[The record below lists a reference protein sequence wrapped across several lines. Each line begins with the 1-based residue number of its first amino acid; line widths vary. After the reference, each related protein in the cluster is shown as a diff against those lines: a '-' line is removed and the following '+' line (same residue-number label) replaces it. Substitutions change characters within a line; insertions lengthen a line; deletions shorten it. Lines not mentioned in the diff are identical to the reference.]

1 MTPLLPVAA
10 ALALVSGAVP
20 AAVPAEIALTA
31 VATGQPEPIL
41 TEDWQAGPGGLG
53 CFRTPLS
60 LALLTETF
68 ALYDAAAPRPGPQ
81 APACFDAARIGADLA
96 AGAALAFLGARNIT
110 PGVDRVVAV
119 YPDGRAYV
127 WQQPNDL
134 AGKN

>member
-1 MTPLLPVAA
+1 MTPLLSAA
-10 ALALVSGAVP
+10 AGLALVSGALASAPTEV
-20 AAVPAEIALTA
+20 ALTA
-31 VATGQPEPIL
+31 IETGQPEPIL
-41 TEDWQAGPGGLG
+41 TEDWQAGPGALA
-53 CFRTPLS
+53 CFHTPLS

-68 ALYDAAAPRPGPQ
+68 TVYDAAHPAPVPQ

-96 AGAALAFLGARNIT
+96 SGTAVAFLGARNIT

>member
-10 ALALVSGAVP
+10 TLALVS
-20 AAVPAEIALTA
+20 AAVPAEVALTA
-31 VATGQPEPIL
+31 IETGQPEPIL
-41 TEDWQAGPGGLG
+41 TEDWQAGPGALG

-81 APACFDAARIGADLA
+81 APPCFDAARIGADLA
-96 AGAALAFLGARNIT
+96 SGAAVAFLGARNIT

>member
-1 MTPLLPVAA
+1 VTPLLPVAA
-10 ALALVSGAVP
+10 TLALVSGAVAP
-20 AAVPAEIALTA
+20 APAEVALTA
-31 VATGQPEPIL
+31 VETGRPEPIL
-41 TEDWQAGPGGLG
+41 TEDWQAGPGAAG

-68 ALYDAAAPRPGPQ
+68 ALYDAAEPRPVPQ

-96 AGAALAFLGARNIT
+96 AGTAVAFLGARNIT

>member
-10 ALALVSGAVP
+10 TLALVS
-20 AAVPAEIALTA
+20 AAVPAEVALTA
-31 VATGQPEPIL
+31 IETGQPEPIL
-41 TEDWQAGPGGLG
+41 TEDWQAGPGALG

-96 AGAALAFLGARNIT
+96 SGAAVAFLGARNIT

>member
-10 ALALVSGAVP
+10 TLALVSGAVASAP
-20 AAVPAEIALTA
+20 TEVALTA
-31 VATGQPEPIL
+31 IETGQPEPIL
-41 TEDWQAGPGGLG
+41 TDAWQAGEGSLG
-53 CFRTPLS
+53 CFHTPLS

-68 ALYDAAAPRPGPQ
+68 AVYDAAEPRPVPQ
-81 APACFDAARIGADLA
+81 APPCFDAAQIGADLA
-96 AGAALAFLGARNIT
+96 SGSALAFLGARNIA